1 MAQVLHTVRGDT
13 FEEAHREVRRRLG
26 DAAVVVRTREVTE
39 GGMFGFLGKR
49 RIELVVSCPEDPARE
64 RAASPAQR
72 KYAENARPQS
82 QQAPGATAPEPEA
95 GVGSNERF
103 QQTIA
108 HFQQRL
114 QQAREQ
120 AAAAAP
126 PSGPPG
132 KDTAPAPR
140 GAPLGTRAYDAANH
154 ATART
159 TGGGTL
165 KAEGRGG
172 PARQPGE
179 DGPAAATARVLPFE
193 RPREHAEDD
202 SLRRELLAM
211 RESLDVLVA
220 ETPGAGLP
228 PHLAPYYRDL
238 VARGVTR
245 KLATA
250 LLKRVEHEPPP
261 HDARRVAEALKRE
274 IRRLV
279 RGTGGIDLEPGA
291 RRVVALTGTTGVGKT
306 TNLAKLAAH
315 YALRRRA
322 RVALVTTDTYRIAA
336 PQQLK
341 VYADIIGLPMR
352 VANDPDDML
361 SALRAF
367 LDYDLVLIDTPGG
380 SQFNVRYLKETQA
393 ILRAARPDETLLTLS
408 SGAQLEDLRLT
419 VENFR
424 NLRPTAL
431 MFTKL
436 DETRKFGAMLSAIVE
451 ADLPVAYFSIGQDVP
466 ADIRLAQPAGVASL
480 VVEGK
485 GRRGGPSTTTA

>member
-1 MAQVLHTVRGDT
+1 
-13 FEEAHREVRRRLG
+13 
-26 DAAVVVRTREVTE
+26 
-39 GGMFGFLGKR
+39 
-49 RIELVVSCPEDPARE
+49 
-64 RAASPAQR
+64 
-72 KYAENARPQS
+72 
-82 QQAPGATAPEPEA
+82 
-95 GVGSNERF
+95 
-103 QQTIA
+103 
-108 HFQQRL
+108 
-114 QQAREQ
+114 
-120 AAAAAP
+120 
-126 PSGPPG
+126 
-132 KDTAPAPR
+132 
-140 GAPLGTRAYDAANH
+140 
-154 ATART
+154 
-159 TGGGTL
+159 
-165 KAEGRGG
+165 
-172 PARQPGE
+172 
-179 DGPAAATARVLPFE
+179 
-193 RPREHAEDD
+193 
-202 SLRRELLAM
+202 M

-228 PHLAPYYRDL
+228 SHLAPYYRDL

-245 KLATA
+245 KLAAA
-250 LLKRVEHEPPP
+250 LLKRVEKEPQP

-279 RGTGGIDLEPGA
+279 RGTGGVELTPGD

-352 VANDPDDML
+352 VANDPDDMRD
-361 SALRAF
+361 ALRAF

-393 ILRAARPDETLLTLS
+393 ILRAARPDETLLALS

-424 NLRPTAL
+424 HLRPTAL

-485 GRRGGPSTTTA
+485 QRRGGPGTTTA